1 MEQITPPEVN
11 LAVLSP
17 ILTLACVGLIIMVL
31 DLFLPNKRLM
41 AYIAFAGVLLAG
53 FAAITR
59 FGGSEYAFN
68 DTFVSDNFSVFFSVI
83 FCIGTALTILISIS
97 YTEQE
102 GINYSEYYVLLIFA
116 TIGMILMASAS
127 DLITVFLGLELMSI
141 ALYVLAG
148 INRASS
154 KSTEASLKYF
164 LLGAFA
170 TCFLLYGMALVY
182 GATGSTNLTEIAS
195 AITEKRLNSNGMLY
209 MGVGLITIGLGFK
222 VASVPFHMWTPDV
235 YEGAPTSVTAFMSVG
250 PKAAGFA
257 AFFRVYLIG
266 FSEVTGGTVTLIWI
280 LAVLSM
286 TVGNLGALMQEN
298 VKRMLGYSSIA
309 HVGYVLVALVAANDM
324 GSAAVLYYMLAYCF
338 MNMGVFAVVIAL
350 GRKGEESVFIRG
362 YSGLSVRHPVLALA
376 MAIFLFSLAG
386 IPPLGGFMAKFYVFS
401 AAISAGHV
409 WLAVI
414 AVLNSVIGV
423 YFYLRITVLM
433 YMTEPEGESPPLPIS
448 PFTRAALVI
457 AVIGTIHLGVF
468 PSRILDLAR
477 SSSLF

>member
-1 MEQITPPEVN
+1 MEPIAPPEIN
-11 LAVLSP
+11 LAVLSHV
-17 ILTLACVGLIIMVL
+17 LTLACVGLIILVL
-31 DLFLPNKRLM
+31 DLFHPNKRLM
-41 AYIAFAGVLLAG
+41 AYIALAGVALAG
-53 FAAITR
+53 LQAITS
-59 FGGSEYAFN
+59 FGGSVYAFN

-83 FCIGTALTILISIS
+83 FCIGTALTILISVN

-102 GINYSEYYVLLIFA
+102 QINYSEYYVLLIFA
-116 TIGMILMASAS
+116 TIGMIVMASAS

-154 KSTEASLKYF
+154 KSAESSLKYF

-170 TCFLLYGMALVY
+170 TCFLLYGMAFVY
-182 GATGSTNLTEIAS
+182 GAVGSTNLNEIAS
-195 AITEKRLNSNGMLY
+195 AIRENRLNSSSMLY
-209 MGVGLITIGLGFK
+209 MGVGLVTIGLGFK

-266 FSEVTGGTVTLIWI
+266 FSDVAEGTDTLIWI

-286 TVGNLGALMQEN
+286 TVGNLGALLQEN
-298 VKRMLGYSSIA
+298 IKRMLGYSSIA
-309 HVGYVLVALVAANDM
+309 HVGYVLVALVAGNEL

-338 MNMGVFAVVIAL
+338 MNIGVFAVVIAL
-350 GRKGEESVFIRG
+350 GKKGEESVFIKS
-362 YSGLSVRHPVLALA
+362 YSGLSIRHPVLALA

-386 IPPLGGFMAKFYVFS
+386 IPPLAGFMAKFYVFS
-401 AAISAGHV
+401 AAISAGYV

-433 YMTEPEGESPPLPIS
+433 YMTEPEEESAPLAIS
-448 PFTRAALVI
+448 PFMVAALVI
-457 AVIGTIHLGVF
+457 TVIATVHLGIF
-468 PSRILDLAR
+468 PSSIIDLAKN
-477 SSSLF
+477 SSLF